1 MKCPKCGGTNC
12 VVMPVTETKTKYR
25 GCCGWLLW
33 IILALLTCGLILII
47 PLVTN
52 KKTKTKTKTVAVC
65 QDCGTKWN
73 V

>member
-25 GCCGWLLW
+25 GCCGWL
-33 IILALLTCGLILII
+33 GLILII